1 MSVPSPKPQRPVVSA
16 TTRARGS
23 LLQLPW
29 LLAAAVVRMMS
40 RQLDEHRVRKLTS
53 GTHLR

>member
-1 MSVPSPKPQRPVVSA
+1 MSVPSPQPRRPVVSA